1 MNKMKLLLVLLTPVL
16 VTGCSTSR
24 VLTASENSIAIDH
37 SGTGLTAKKM
47 LSVGTSMANSHC
59 AKYGQKASLDN
70 TTGPLGAP
78 IINYFSCK

>member
-1 MNKMKLLLVLLTPVL
+1 MTKMRPLFALLVPVL
-16 VTGCSTSR
+16 VSGCSTSR

-37 SGTGLTAKKM
+37 SGAGLTAKQM
-47 LSVGTSMANSHC
+47 LSVGTSMATAHC
-59 AKYGQKASLDN
+59 AKYGKKANLEN